1 MQNPYS
7 KIEKK
12 TVFLEEKI
20 MLNIAICDDDDLI
33 AHQMESV
40 LHNIG
45 NEENVKIDTDVFY
58 SGNDL
63 VREISSGKKF
73 DLIYMDIQM
82 ENGDGITAA
91 KNIRKKDEDAMIIF
105 ISSYDRYVMEL
116 FRLDVFSFIRKP
128 IDRDSFV
135 QIFLEAN
142 QRICSRNHFFSFKYK
157 SQEYKVLCKEILYFE
172 SKARQINIYVRDG
185 NKYVFNG
192 KLSEVEKGLSSGKV
206 TFLRIH
212 QSYLVNYLLIKS
224 RSKSN
229 VTLINGE
236 VLPIS
241 EDRTDGL
248 DDIIHHILRNSF
260 LCKAAVGAA
269 ADKSIHNRHK
279 EHLLYISVVKSIAD
293 AAESCNAPAQK
304 SLHVGQ

>member
-40 LHNIG
+40 LHNISD
-45 NEENVKIDTDVFY
+45 EENVKIDTDVFY
-58 SGNDL
+58 SGNNL

-91 KNIRKKDEDAMIIF
+91 KNIRKKDEDVMIIF

-116 FRLDVFSFIRKP
+116 FHLDVFSFIRKP

-142 QRICSRNHFFSFKYK
+142 QRICSNIKVRNTKFCAKRFY
-157 SQEYKVLCKEILYFE
+157 IL
-172 SKARQINIYVRDG
+172 KAKQ
-185 NKYVFNG
+185 
-192 KLSEVEKGLSSGKV
+192 
-206 TFLRIH
+206 
-212 QSYLVNYLLIKS
+212 
-224 RSKSN
+224 
-229 VTLINGE
+229 
-236 VLPIS
+236 
-241 EDRTDGL
+241 
-248 DDIIHHILRNSF
+248 
-260 LCKAAVGAA
+260 
-269 ADKSIHNRHK
+269 DK
-279 EHLLYISVVKSIAD
+279 
-293 AAESCNAPAQK
+293 
-304 SLHVGQ
+304 

>member
-1 MQNPYS
+1 MCYKSKGFNFKRCLIRRKNGTIQNNS
-7 KIEKK
+7 FLCNL
-12 TVFLEEKI
+12 VFCWLGFEF
-20 MLNIAICDDDDLI
+20 M
-33 AHQMESV
+33 
-40 LHNIG
+40 
-45 NEENVKIDTDVFY
+45 
-58 SGNDL
+58 
-63 VREISSGKKF
+63 
-73 DLIYMDIQM
+73 
-82 ENGDGITAA
+82 
-91 KNIRKKDEDAMIIF
+91 
-105 ISSYDRYVMEL
+105 
-116 FRLDVFSFIRKP
+116 
-128 IDRDSFV
+128 DSFA

-172 SKARQINIYVRDG
+172 SKARQINIHVRDG

-241 EDRTDGL
+241 EDRQKEFSKEYGRL
-248 DDIIHHILRNSF
+248 LRGDIY
-260 LCKAAVGAA
+260 V
-269 ADKSIHNRHK
+269 
-279 EHLLYISVVKSIAD
+279 
-293 AAESCNAPAQK
+293 
-304 SLHVGQ
+304 